1 MLKQGLN
8 PLLAICEEV
17 DFSPKLSVFRLLRA
31 KLGKTMT
38 YGARTLMRAT
48 TVAIV
53 LSLNLEVTPAA
64 AQQISLEEIVVTA
77 RQRSESIQDIPISIT
92 AFTAQDLD
100 KRGIQT
106 MTDIALNTPGFNF
119 ENFGN
124 SGATAP
130 VIRGATQVAGG
141 IEQNVS
147 FFLDGIYLPR
157 NYVTDLGFGNIER
170 VEVVKGPQSS
180 RYGRNAFMGAVN
192 YISKKPT
199 EEWLVEGQLTAG
211 NYDRYDASI
220 GVSGAIVPDTFRIR
234 ASIDYSEYDGSWKN
248 SHPFAD
254 IDFFPGTNR
263 RLGGWED
270 TTYSGAVQVLPT
282 EDIQIDASYMRLE
295 KKREHSAQNWFGEL
309 NADSQLMNCGQ
320 YNPDVR
326 PAGSGLGGGGDWFR
340 LFCGELPVRG
350 IPIDPRGYAQQLD
363 TDFYRASMDWD
374 ITDDFTFS
382 YRFGRIEAETKT
394 FGYKDTLPGCS
405 FFVPFCVFESGPIG
419 DFGTS
424 SHEGRMVWD
433 NGGNIDAAF
442 GVYYSKSTDFRT
454 SNFAALPLLG
464 AVPTRSIDVNN
475 PDDFIFQVQLLNITT
490 ITKTFSPFGEI
501 NFSFMEDRARLGL
514 EARYSR
520 NRKNEGEAASGG
532 GTGGLGAF
540 AGAFNS
546 DVFSSFTPRITLE
559 YDVNDDQLL
568 FASAAKG
575 VKSGGFNA
583 AATLASN
590 IPFDDDQNWT
600 YEIGSKNT
608 FNDGQIQLNAT
619 LFYIDWTNVQILA
632 ADEGN
637 VNPLSRS
644 IVRNVGD
651 ITSKGF
657 ELDGAIAATENLSF
671 YGTMYYGDAKYKNG
685 TIDGRW
691 GRVPSVCDDVVCS
704 INGDI
709 GGNQMERQSKFQ
721 ATLGGEW
728 TDELSG
734 DMGLDYFVRA
744 DMAHQSKMYG
754 EAVNL
759 SIVPSRTIVNAS
771 AGIEAENYSLQF
783 WVRNLFDK
791 SYISNVVVQQPNVA
805 YNAYFG
811 ERQTFGL
818 TLTARY

>member
-1 MLKQGLN
+1 MTKLFTRRS
-8 PLLAICEEV
+8 LAMA
-17 DFSPKLSVFRLLRA
+17 SVA
-31 KLGKTMT
+31 
-38 YGARTLMRAT
+38 AISAT
-48 TVAIV
+48 FGGSGVGI
-53 LSLNLEVTPAA
+53 TPAF
-64 AQQISLEEIVVTA
+64 AQQIALEEIVVTA
-77 RQRSESIQDIPISIT
+77 RKRAESIQDIPISIT
-92 AFTAQDLD
+92 AFSAADMD
-100 KRGIQT
+100 KRGIVS

-199 EEWLVEGQLTAG
+199 EDLMIEGQLTAG
-211 NYDRYDASI
+211 SFGRYDAAVGI
-220 GVSGAIVPDTFRIR
+220 SGAIVPETLRVR
-234 ASIDYSEYDGSWKN
+234 ASIDYSKFDGSWKN

-254 IDFFPGTNR
+254 IDFEPGTDD
-263 RLGGWED
+263 RLGGWDD
-270 TTYSGAVQVLPT
+270 TTYSGSVQFLPT
-282 EDIQIDASYMRLE
+282 EDITIDASYMHLD
-295 KKREHSAQNWFGEL
+295 KQREHSAQNWFGEL

-320 YNPDVR
+320 FNPDVR
-326 PAGSGLGGGGDWFR
+326 PAGSGLGGGGQWFR
-340 LFCGELPVRG
+340 LFCGELPDRS

-363 TDFYRASMDWD
+363 TDFIRASVNW
-374 ITDDFTFS
+374 DFTDEFS
-382 YRFGRIEAETKT
+382 FQYQFGQIKAETKT
-394 FGYKDTLPGCS
+394 FGYKDTLPGCT

-419 DFGTS
+419 NFKTD
-424 SHEGRMVWD
+424 SHEARVVYD
-433 NGGNIDAAF
+433 NGSNIDAAF

-454 SNFAALPLLG
+454 SNFAALPLLT
-464 AVPTRSIDVNN
+464 AVPSTPIDVNN
-475 PDDFIFQVQLLNITT
+475 PADFIFQVQLLNITT

-501 NFSFMEDRARLGL
+501 NFSFLDDRARLGL

-520 NRKNEGEAASGG
+520 DRKNEGEAASGG

-540 AGAFNS
+540 AGAFNTG
-546 DVFSSFTPRITLE
+546 VFKSFTPRITFE
-559 YDVNDDQLL
+559 YDVTDENMVY
-568 FASAAKG
+568 ASAAKG

-583 AATLASN
+583 AATLPQN

-600 YEIGSKNT
+600 YELGSKNT

-619 LFYIDWTNVQILA
+619 LFYIDWSNVQILA

-651 ITSKGF
+651 VTSKGI
-657 ELDGAIAATENLSF
+657 EMDGAIAANENLSF
-671 YGTMYYGDAKYKNG
+671 YGTLYYGDTNYKRG

-691 GRVPSVCDDVVCS
+691 GRVPSVCDDVVCN

-709 GGNQMERQSKFQ
+709 GGNQLERQSEFQ
-721 ATLGGEW
+721 TTVGGEW
-728 TDELSG
+728 TGELSS
-734 DMGLDYFVRA
+734 DMDLDYFIRA
-744 DMAHQSKMYG
+744 DLAHQSKMFG

-759 SIVPSRTIVNAS
+759 SIVPARTIINA
-771 AGIEAENYSLQF
+771 AIGVEGDGYSIQL
-783 WVRNLFDK
+783 WGKNITDE
-791 SYISNVVVQQPNVA
+791 SYVSNAVVQQPNVA
-805 YNAYFG
+805 YNAYLG
-811 ERQTFGL
+811 ERATFGI

>member
-1 MLKQGLN
+1 MSKSNMGRAALASVAVFSATLFAQG
-8 PLLAICEEV
+8 A
-17 DFSPKLSVFRLLRA
+17 A
-31 KLGKTMT
+31 
-38 YGARTLMRAT
+38 
-48 TVAIV
+48 
-53 LSLNLEVTPAA
+53 VTPAV
-64 AQQISLEEIVVTA
+64 AQQIALEEIVVTA
-77 RQRSESIQDIPISIT
+77 RKRAESIQDIPISIT
-92 AFTAQDLD
+92 AFTAADMD
-100 KRGIQT
+100 KRGIVS
-106 MTDIALNTPGFNF
+106 MTDVALNTPGFNF

-147 FFLDGIYLPR
+147 FFMDGIYLPR

-199 EEWLVEGQLTAG
+199 EELLVEGQLTAG
-211 NYDRYDASI
+211 SFGRYDGSL
-220 GVSGAIVPDTFRIR
+220 GVSGAIVPDTLRVR
-234 ASIDYSEYDGSWKN
+234 ASIDYSKFDGSWKN

-254 IDFFPGTNR
+254 IDFEPGTDD
-263 RLGGWED
+263 RLGGWDD
-270 TTYSGAVQVLPT
+270 TTYSGAIQLLPT
-282 EDIQIDASYMRLE
+282 EDITIDVSYMHLD
-295 KKREHSAQNWFGEL
+295 KQREHSAQNWFGEL

-320 YNPDVR
+320 FNPDVR
-326 PAGSGLGGGGDWFR
+326 PAGSGLGGGGQWFR
-340 LFCGELPVRG
+340 LFCGELPARS

-363 TDFYRASMDWD
+363 TDFIRASVNWD
-374 ITDDFTFS
+374 ITDDLTMQ
-382 YRFGRIEAETKT
+382 YQFGQIKANTKT

-419 DFGTS
+419 NFKTD
-424 SHEGRMVWD
+424 SHEARFVYD
-433 NGGNIDAAF
+433 NGSNIDAAF

-454 SNFAALPLLG
+454 SNFAAAAPLT
-464 AVPTRSIDVNN
+464 AVPTAPIDVLD
-475 PDDFIFQVQLLNITT
+475 PTAFIFQVALSNITT
-490 ITKTFSPFGEI
+490 ITKTFSPFGEV
-501 NFSFMEDRARLGL
+501 NFSFMDDRARLGL

-546 DVFSSFTPRITLE
+546 DVFSSFTPRVTFE
-559 YDVNDDQLL
+559 YDLTDENLV

-583 AATLASN
+583 AATLPQN

-608 FNDGQIQLNAT
+608 FNDGMVQLNAT
-619 LFYIDWTNVQILA
+619 LFYIDWSNVQILA

-651 ITSKGF
+651 VTSKGI
-657 ELDGAIAATENLSF
+657 EMDGAIAATENLSF
-671 YGTMYYGDAKYKNG
+671 YGTLYYGDTKYKKG

-691 GRVPSVCDDVVCS
+691 GRDPAVCDDVVCNT
-704 INGDI
+704 NGDI
-709 GGNQMERQSKFQ
+709 GGNQLERQSEFQ
-721 ATLGGEW
+721 TTIGGEW
-728 TDELSG
+728 SDELSA
-734 DMGLDYFVRA
+734 DMGLDYFIRA
-744 DMAHQSKMYG
+744 DLAHQSKMFG

-759 SIVPSRTIVNAS
+759 SIVPARTIINA
-771 AGIEAENYSLQF
+771 AVGIEGDGYSVQL
-783 WVRNLFDK
+783 WAKNLTDK
-791 SYISNVVVQQPNVA
+791 KYVSNAVVQQPNVA
-805 YNAYFG
+805 YNAYLG
-811 ERQTFGL
+811 ERATVGI

>member
-1 MLKQGLN
+1 MVQQR
-8 PLLAICEEV
+8 A
-17 DFSPKLSVFRLLRA
+17 RLGR
-31 KLGKTMT
+31 
-38 YGARTLMRAT
+38 
-48 TVAIV
+48 
-53 LSLNLEVTPAA
+53 LSLAGLAALMVADGGVVA
-64 AQQISLEEIVVTA
+64 AQSVALEEIVVTA
-77 RQRSESIQDIPISIT
+77 RKREESIQDIPISIT
-92 AFTAQDLD
+92 AFTAADLE
-100 KRGIQT
+100 KRGIQS
-106 MTDIALNTPGFNF
+106 MTDIALNTPGFNY

-124 SGATAP
+124 SGGTAP

-157 NYVTDLGFGNIER
+157 SYVTDLGFGNIER

-199 EEWLVEGQLTAG
+199 EEWMVEGQATIG
-211 NYDRYDASI
+211 NYGRFDGSV
-220 GVSGAIVPDTFRIR
+220 GVSGAIVPETLQIR
-234 ASIDYSEYDGSWKN
+234 ASFDYTEFDGSWKN

-254 IDFFPGTNR
+254 IDFEPGTDR

-270 TTYSGAVQVLPT
+270 TTYSGAIRLIPS
-282 EDIQIDASYMRLE
+282 EDIQIDASWIHLD
-295 KKREHSAQNWFGEL
+295 KQREHSAQNWFGEL
-309 NADSQLMNCGQ
+309 NADSQLLNCGQ
-320 YNPDVR
+320 FNPDVR
-326 PAGSGLGGGGDWFR
+326 PAGSGLGGGGQWFR
-340 LFCGELPVRG
+340 LFCGEIPLRG

-363 TDFYRASMDWD
+363 SDFYRADLNWD
-374 ITDDFTFS
+374 FTDDLTFE
-382 YRFGRIEAETKT
+382 YRFGRIEAVTKT
-394 FGYKDTLPGCS
+394 FGYKDTLPGCT

-419 DFGTS
+419 NFKTT
-424 SHEGRMVWD
+424 SHEGRFVFD
-433 NGGNIDAAF
+433 NESNIDAAF
-442 GVYYSKSTDFRT
+442 GVYYAKSTDFRT
-454 SNFAALPLLG
+454 SNFAALPQLT
-464 AVPTRSIDVNN
+464 ATPTAPIDVNN
-475 PDDFIFQVQLLNITT
+475 PADFIFQVQLLNITT

-501 NFSFMEDRARLGL
+501 NFSFMDDRARLSL
-514 EARYSR
+514 EARYNR
-520 NRKNEGEAASGG
+520 DRKNEGEAASGG

-546 DVFSSFTPRITLE
+546 DVFKSFTPRITAE
-559 YDVNDDQLL
+559 YDVAEDHLI

-583 AATLASN
+583 AATLPEN
-590 IPFDDDQNWT
+590 IPFDNDRNWT
-600 YEIGSKNT
+600 FELGSKNT
-608 FNDGQIQLNAT
+608 FNDGQIQFNAT
-619 LFYIDWTNVQILA
+619 LFYIDWSNVQILA

-651 ITSKGF
+651 VTSKGI
-657 ELDGAIAATENLSF
+657 ELEGAIAASENLSF
-671 YGTMYYGDAKYKNG
+671 YGTMYYGDANYKKG

-709 GGNQMERQSKFQ
+709 GGNQMERQSEFQ

-728 TDELSG
+728 ADDLPG
-734 DMGLDYFVRA
+734 DLDLGYYVRA
-744 DMAHQSKMYG
+744 DMGHQSKMYA

-759 SIVPSRTIVNAS
+759 AWIPSRTVVNAS
-771 AGIEAENYSLQF
+771 AGLEGDWFDVQL
-783 WVRNLFDK
+783 WVRNLFDS

-818 TLTARY
+818 TFTARY

>member
-1 MLKQGLN
+1 MPNRSNLIYRSAFV
-8 PLLAICEEV
+8 LAAGIMAA
-17 DFSPKLSVFRLLRA
+17 DA
-31 KLGKTMT
+31 M
-38 YGARTLMRAT
+38 
-48 TVAIV
+48 
-53 LSLNLEVTPAA
+53 PAV
-64 AQQISLEEIVVTA
+64 AQQIALEEIVVTA

-92 AFTAQDLD
+92 AFTAADLD

-106 MTDIALNTPGFNF
+106 MTDVALNTPGFNF

-199 EEWLVEGQLTAG
+199 EEWMVEGQLTAG
-211 NYDRYDASI
+211 SFGRFDGSA

-234 ASIDYSEYDGSWKN
+234 ASIDYSEFDGSWKN

-254 IDFFPGTNR
+254 IDFEPGTNR

-270 TTYSGAVQVLPT
+270 TTYSAAIQILPT
-282 EDIQIDASYMRLE
+282 EDIQIDASYMHLD
-295 KKREHSAQNWFGEL
+295 KQREHSAQNWFGEL
-309 NADSQLMNCGQ
+309 NADSQLLNCGVF
-320 YNPDVR
+320 NPDVR
-326 PAGSGLGGGGDWFR
+326 PPGSGPAGVGGGSWFR
-340 LFCGELPVRG
+340 LFCGELPARA

-363 TDFYRASMDWD
+363 TDFYRASLDWD
-374 ITDDFTFS
+374 VNNDLTFQ
-382 YRFGRIEAETKT
+382 YRFGRIEANTKT
-394 FGYKDTLPGCS
+394 FGYKDTLPGCT
-405 FFVPFCVFESGPIG
+405 FFLPFCIFESGPIG
-419 DFGTS
+419 NFATN
-424 SHEGRMVWD
+424 SHEGRVVFD
-433 NGGNIDAAF
+433 NNSNIDAAF

-454 SNFAALPLLG
+454 SNFAGLPLLT
-464 AVPTRSIDVNN
+464 AVPTSPIDVT
-475 PDDFIFQVQLLNITT
+475 DSSQFILQVALSNITT
-490 ITKTFSPFGEI
+490 VTKTFSPFGEV
-501 NFSFMEDRARLGL
+501 NFSFMDDRARLGL

-532 GTGGLGAF
+532 GGDLGEF

-559 YDVNDDQLL
+559 YDMNDDSLI
-568 FASAAKG
+568 FVSAAKG

-583 AATLASN
+583 AATLPEN
-590 IPFDDDQNWT
+590 IPFDNDKNWT
-600 YEIGSKNT
+600 YEIGTKNT

-619 LFYIDWTNVQILA
+619 LFYVDWTNVQILA
-632 ADEGN
+632 GDEGN
-637 VNPLSRS
+637 TNPLSRS

-651 ITSKGF
+651 VSSKGF
-657 ELDGAIAATENLSF
+657 ELDGAIAANENLSF
-671 YGTMYYGDAKYKNG
+671 YGTLYYGDANYKQG

-691 GRVPSVCDDVVCS
+691 ARNAPGNEPVCDDVVCNS
-704 INGDI
+704 NGDI
-709 GGNQMERQSKFQ
+709 GGNQMERQSEFQ
-721 ATLGGEW
+721 TTLGGEW
-728 TDELSG
+728 ADELPG
-734 DMGLDYFVRA
+734 DFDLDYFIRA
-744 DMAHQSKMYG
+744 DLAHQSKMFA

-759 SIVPSRTIVNAS
+759 AIVPSRTIVNAS
-771 AGIEAENYSLQF
+771 AGIEGDGYSIQL
-783 WVRNLFDK
+783 WARNLFDK
-791 SYISNVVVQQPNVA
+791 SYVSNAVVQQPNIA
-805 YNAYFG
+805 YNAYLG
-811 ERQTFGL
+811 ERATFGL

>member
-1 MLKQGLN
+1 MSIASRNLCGVSA
-8 PLLAICEEV
+8 LAI
-17 DFSPKLSVFRLLRA
+17 
-31 KLGKTMT
+31 
-38 YGARTLMRAT
+38 AT
-48 TVAIV
+48 V
-53 LSLNLEVTPAA
+53 LSADLAPAL
-64 AQQISLEEIVVTA
+64 AQNVALEEIVVTA
-77 RQRSESIQDIPISIT
+77 RKREESIQDIPISIT
-92 AFTAQDLD
+92 AFTAADLE
-100 KRGIQT
+100 KRGIQS
-106 MTDIALNTPGFNF
+106 MTDVALNTPGFNF

-124 SGATAP
+124 SGNTAP
-130 VIRGATQVAGG
+130 VIRGATQVAGS

-157 NYVTDLGFGNIER
+157 GYVTDLGFGNIER

-199 EEWLVEGQLTAG
+199 EEWMAEGQVTIG
-211 NYDRYDASI
+211 NFGRFDASA
-220 GVSGAIVPDTFRIR
+220 GVSGAIIPDTLQIR
-234 ASIDYSEYDGSWKN
+234 ASIDYTEYDGSWKN

-254 IDFFPGTNR
+254 IDFEPGTNR
-263 RLGGWED
+263 RVGGWED
-270 TTYSGAVQVLPT
+270 KTYSGSIRILPT
-282 EDIQIDASYMRLE
+282 EDILIDLSYMHLD
-295 KKREHSAQNWFGEL
+295 KQREHSAQNWFGEL
-309 NADSQLMNCGQ
+309 NADSQFMNCGQ

-363 TDFYRASMDWD
+363 TDFYRADLNWEIND
-374 ITDDFTFS
+374 ALTFE
-382 YRFGRIEAETKT
+382 YRFGRIEAVTKT

-419 DFGTS
+419 NFKTN
-424 SHEGRMVWD
+424 SHEARVVYD
-433 NGGNIDAAF
+433 EGGNIDAAF
-442 GVYYSKSTDFRT
+442 GVYYTKSTDFRT
-454 SNFAALPLLG
+454 SNFAALPLLT
-464 AVPTRSIDVNN
+464 AVPTAPVDVND
-475 PDDFIFQVQLLNITT
+475 PSEFIFQVQLLNITT
-490 ITKTFSPFGEI
+490 VTKIFSPFGEV
-501 NFSFMEDRARLGL
+501 NFSFMDDKARLGI

-520 NRKNEGEAASGG
+520 DRKNEGEAASGG

-546 DVFSSFTPRITLE
+546 DVFKSFTPRITAE
-559 YDVNDDQLL
+559 YDLTDTNMI

-583 AATLASN
+583 AATLPEN
-590 IPFDDDQNWT
+590 IPYDNDRNWT
-600 YEIGSKNT
+600 YELGSKNT

-644 IVRNVGD
+644 IIRNVGD
-651 ITSKGF
+651 VTSKGI
-657 ELDGAIAATENLSF
+657 ELDGAVAATENLSF
-671 YGTMYYGDAKYKNG
+671 YGTMYYGDSKYKQG

-691 GRVPSVCDDVVCS
+691 GRVPSVCDDVVCN

-709 GGNQMERQSKFQ
+709 GGNQLERQSEFQ

-728 TDELSG
+728 ADELPGNMDMDYYIRG
-734 DMGLDYFVRA
+734 DLG
-744 DMAHQSKMYG
+744 HQSKMYA

-759 SIVPSRTIVNAS
+759 AIVPSRTVVNAS
-771 AGIEAENYSLQF
+771 AGVSGEWFDVQL
-783 WVRNLFDK
+783 WVRNLFDE
-791 SYISNVVVQQPNVA
+791 SYISNVLVQQPNVA

-818 TLTARY
+818 TFTARY